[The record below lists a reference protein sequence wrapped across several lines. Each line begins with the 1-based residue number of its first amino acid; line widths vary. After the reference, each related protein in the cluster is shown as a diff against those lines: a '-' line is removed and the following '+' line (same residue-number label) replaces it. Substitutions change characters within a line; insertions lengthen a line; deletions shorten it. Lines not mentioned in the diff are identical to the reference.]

1 MCRTGR
7 HDDAETAR
15 LKGSGG
21 SVRAKTSYSRIDAP
35 VPPTIRHACSAREME
50 HTVSQHSPEYI
61 REEIKRLLKYAPP
74 EMRAAAI
81 ALFPAA
87 KRSLN
92 TGYHPCLRGVP
103 MRSWR
108 CLLMLLTSVS
118 SMQNDTEM
126 LLRVSNDLLAIAD
139 RMAPPGD
146 VLRQSAEILV
156 HALYADMYVC
166 RLRNANGE
174 WVARSANQVHGDSIP
189 IVTPMLEEGLRE
201 HPVMRAILQGHTRY
215 VVSNN
220 LQALSQGG
228 ESFDCIIY
236 KEGYRSRLA
245 FVLRERGNKPPFGLV
260 MLYTKREYGF
270 ESFDERFLSK
280 CASIVS
286 LTVGRRVAVAR
297 DTLEKAAG
305 AMAHYGNNALN
316 VMRNQAEYCGEL
328 VEDLDA
334 NQARS
339 LRLARELLAEFPQN
353 SRGRML
359 GEELERVLAR
369 NDLTELAG
377 HLGGVLEG
385 TRRMTRIINSLKKSA
400 DRPRLMHYALGH
412 DVLRLEDDATRED

>member
-1 MCRTGR
+1 MLPLQTP
-7 HDDAETAR
+7 TA
-15 LKGSGG
+15 G
-21 SVRAKTSYSRIDAP
+21 
-35 VPPTIRHACSAREME
+35 EME
-50 HTVSQHSPEYI
+50 QTVAQHSPEYI

-81 ALFPAA
+81 ALLPAA
-87 KRSLN
+87 KRSHN

-108 CLLMLLTSVS
+108 CLLMLLTSIS
-118 SMQNDTEM
+118 AMQNDTEM

-139 RMAPPGD
+139 RMAPPGE

-174 WVARSANQVHGDSIP
+174 WVARSANQVDGGSIP

-201 HPVMRAILQGHTRY
+201 HPVMRAILEGHTRY

-220 LQALSQGG
+220 LQALAMGG

-245 FVLRERGNKPPFGLV
+245 FVLRERSNKPPFGLV

-339 LRLARELLAEFPQN
+339 LRLARELLAEFPEN

-359 GEELERVLAR
+359 GVELEKALAR

>member
-1 MCRTGR
+1 
-7 HDDAETAR
+7 
-15 LKGSGG
+15 
-21 SVRAKTSYSRIDAP
+21 
-35 VPPTIRHACSAREME
+35 
-50 HTVSQHSPEYI
+50 
-61 REEIKRLLKYAPP
+61 
-74 EMRAAAI
+74 
-81 ALFPAA
+81 
-87 KRSLN
+87 
-92 TGYHPCLRGVP
+92 

-108 CLLMLLTSVS
+108 CLLMLLTSIS
-118 SMQNDTEM
+118 AMQNDTEM

-139 RMAPPGD
+139 RMAPPGE

-174 WVARSANQVHGDSIP
+174 WVARSANQVDGGSIP
-189 IVTPMLEEGLRE
+189 IVAPMLEEGLRE
-201 HPVMRAILQGHTRY
+201 HPVMRAILEGHARY
-215 VVSNN
+215 VVS
-220 LQALSQGG
+220 
-228 ESFDCIIY
+228 
-236 KEGYRSRLA
+236 
-245 FVLRERGNKPPFGLV
+245 NKPPFGLV

-339 LRLARELLAEFPQN
+339 LRLARELLAEFPEN

-359 GEELERVLAR
+359 GMELERALAR

-412 DVLRLEDDATRED
+412 DVLRLEDDVTRED

>member
-1 MCRTGR
+1 M
-7 HDDAETAR
+7 
-15 LKGSGG
+15 
-21 SVRAKTSYSRIDAP
+21 
-35 VPPTIRHACSAREME
+35 
-50 HTVSQHSPEYI
+50 SQHTPEFI

-81 ALFPAA
+81 GLLPAA
-87 KRSLN
+87 KRTLD
-92 TGYHPCLRGVP
+92 TGYHPAVRRVP

-108 CLLMLLTSVS
+108 CLLTLLTSVAA
-118 SMQNDTEM
+118 MQNDGEM

-139 RMAPPGD
+139 HMAPPGE

-166 RLRNANGE
+166 RLRNDKGE
-174 WVARSANQVHGDSIP
+174 WVVRSANQVDGKSIP
-189 IVTPMLEEGLRE
+189 IVAPMLEEGLCE
-201 HPVMRAILQGHTRY
+201 HPVMRAILGGHARY

-220 LQALSQGG
+220 LHSLDKGG

-245 FVLRERGNKPPFGLV
+245 FVLRERSNRPPFGLV
-260 MLYTKREYGF
+260 MLYTRREYGF

-280 CASIVS
+280 CAGIVS

-328 VEDLDA
+328 VEDLDS

-339 LRLARELLAEFPQN
+339 LRLARELLAEFPEE
-353 SRGRML
+353 SRGRFL
-359 GEELERVLAR
+359 ALELEQALAR

-385 TRRMTRIINSLKKSA
+385 TRRMTRIINSLKISA
-400 DRPRLMHYALGH
+400 ERPRLMHYALGQN
-412 DVLRLEDDATRED
+412 VLRLEDDIPHED